1 MTTPHA
7 SGATGATQAQGAM
20 PGTPGL
26 WTGALR
32 VFDLSVGHM
41 LWSRRTVFMALV
53 VGLPVMVSAVLR
65 TLEVFGVET
74 VRSPA
79 TGPGIFGLMFWG
91 FFVRFAIPVLA
102 VFYGTALIADEVE
115 DRTITYLLTR
125 PIPRASV
132 LLGKFIAFLV
142 CTVSVVLPAVV
153 LMWLLV
159 APIRGSLAASFPALA
174 ADLGILV
181 AGLAAY
187 GAVFALVGATTR
199 RPLLFGLLFVF
210 GWESLALALPGYLR
224 QLTVAHYLQ
233 GLVPHT
239 MPAESPLAMLQMA
252 FQNPAGLGESLLGLA
267 FVTILALTLAARAVG
282 RREYVLD
289 H

>member
-1 MTTPHA
+1 VTTSTMPAGTTEPRGTAPH
-7 SGATGATQAQGAM
+7 
-20 PGTPGL
+20 TPGV

-32 VFDLSVGHM
+32 VFDLSLGHM

-53 VGLPVMVSAVLR
+53 VGLPVVVSMVLR
-65 TLEVFGVET
+65 TLVAFDVPAI
-74 VRSPA
+74 RPPA
-79 TGPGIFGLMFWG
+79 TGPVVFGMMFWG

-132 LLGKFIAFLV
+132 LLGKYLAFLV
-142 CTVSVVLPAVV
+142 CTVAVVLPSVV
-153 LMWLLV
+153 LMWLLIV
-159 APIRGSLAASFPALA
+159 PIRGSLAASFPALVI
-174 ADLGILV
+174 DLGILV

-187 GAVFALVGATTR
+187 GALFALVGATFK

-210 GWESLALALPGYLR
+210 GWESLAMALPGYLR
-224 QLTVAHYLQ
+224 QFTVAHYLQ
-233 GLVPHT
+233 GLVPHA
-239 MPAESPLAMLQMA
+239 MPAESPLAMLQMV
-252 FQNPAGLGESLLGLA
+252 FREPAGLVESLIGLVLVIVAGLA
-267 FVTILALTLAARAVG
+267 LAARAVA
-282 RREYVLD
+282 RREYVLE

>member
-1 MTTPHA
+1 MTTPNVNGT
-7 SGATGATQAQGAM
+7 SGAGPVKGAAT
-20 PGTPGL
+20 GTPGL
-26 WTGALR
+26 LTGALR

-53 VGLPVMVSAVLR
+53 VGLPVLVSAVLR
-65 TLEVFGVET
+65 GLEVFGAET
-74 VRSPA
+74 VRAPA
-79 TGPGIFGLMFWG
+79 TGASIFGLMFWG

-102 VFYGTALIADEVE
+102 VFYGTALIADEIE
-115 DRTITYLLTR
+115 DRTITYLFTR

-132 LLGKFIAFLV
+132 LLGKFLAFLV

-159 APIRGSLAASFPALA
+159 APIRGNLASSFPALL
-174 ADLGILV
+174 ADLGILA

-187 GAVFALVGATTR
+187 GAVFALVGATTK

-252 FQNPAGLGESLLGLA
+252 FQNPAGLGESLGGLA
-267 FVTILALTLAARAVG
+267 FVTICALALAARAVG

>member
-1 MTTPHA
+1 MTTSTPTDGTMDQRGTA
-7 SGATGATQAQGAM
+7 PEA
-20 PGTPGL
+20 PGV

-32 VFDLSVGHM
+32 IFDLSIGHM

-53 VGLPVMVSAVLR
+53 VGLPVVVSIVLR
-65 TLEVFGVET
+65 ALETFGVET
-74 VRSPA
+74 IRPPA
-79 TGPGIFGLMFWG
+79 TGPAIFGMMFWG

-115 DRTITYLLTR
+115 DKTITYLLSR

-132 LLGKFIAFLV
+132 LLGKYLAFLA
-142 CTVSVVLPAVV
+142 CTVAVVLPAVV
-153 LMWLLV
+153 VMWLLI

-174 ADLGILV
+174 ADLGIL
-181 AGLAAY
+181 ALGLAAY
-187 GAVFALVGATTR
+187 GALFALVGATFK

-239 MPAESPLAMLQMA
+239 MPTESPLSILQMA
-252 FQNPAGLGESLLGLA
+252 FSEPSGLAESLFGLA
-267 FVTILALTLAARAVG
+267 FVTVAGLVLAARAVS
-282 RREYVLD
+282 RREYVLE